1 MKTKH
6 ALAALALAGLSLSAS
21 PALAAD
27 HNMKIS
33 EVGLSKG
40 GDATAQFI
48 ELDDPFA
55 EPFPAATYDLAIFNA
70 QGGSLGAVPLVS
82 STVAANRTNFLVS
95 TASADTKF
103 GVTGNAV
110 LTVTLPAN
118 GQACFRR
125 NATDNIHC
133 FAWGTITTLITGAS
147 TGPSPLDN
155 ESVQRQASGA
165 YAIGTPTPK
174 AANAVIAPPDAGVT
188 DSGTPGTDSGTP
200 ASDSGSVVPGTD
212 SGTDSGTKPGTDSG
226 TAGGDGGSLGETPAT
241 DDGGCSVVTIGDD
254 TASAS
259 LFFSVGAL
267 GLVAVARRRKKR

>member
-1 MKTKH
+1 
-6 ALAALALAGLSLSAS
+6 
-21 PALAAD
+21 
-27 HNMKIS
+27 MKIS

-70 QGGSLGAVPLVS
+70 AGGSLGAVPLVS

-155 ESVQRQASGA
+155 QSVQRQTSGT
-165 YAIGTPTPK
+165 YAVGTPTPK

-200 ASDSGSVVPGTD
+200 GTD
-212 SGTDSGTKPGTDSG
+212 SGTPDGGTT
-226 TAGGDGGSLGETPAT
+226 GGDGGSVNPENAAT
-241 DDGGCSVVTIGDD
+241 DDGGCSVVTLGDD
-254 TASAS
+254 AGSAS
-259 LFFSVGAL
+259 LLFSVGAL